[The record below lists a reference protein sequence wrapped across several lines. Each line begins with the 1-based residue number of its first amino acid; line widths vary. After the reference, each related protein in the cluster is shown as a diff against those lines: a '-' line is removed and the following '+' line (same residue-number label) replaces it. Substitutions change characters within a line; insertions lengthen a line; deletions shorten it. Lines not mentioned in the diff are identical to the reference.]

1 MSTRRSHGYFPG
13 VPAGVLLFA
22 AGTVLSVAHADVT
35 SSGLGT
41 VVNQPAAGV
50 FDITGG
56 TRPGGGTNLFHS
68 FGDFSLDAGQS
79 GNFINNSGLSTT
91 NVIGRVTGGN
101 PSNISGTIQTTGFPG
116 ANLYLMNPAGIL
128 FGPTAQLNVE
138 GSFHA
143 TTADYIKLGSDGIFY
158 ADAANASV
166 LSASP
171 PSAFGFL
178 SANPASIEVQTGG
191 IDFDTFQPSALL
203 QVPEG
208 ETLSLVGGNAPGSDI
223 PGVSIGALDGSTP
236 GYVLAP
242 TGRVNLVSVAS
253 AGEAT
258 FDGVGFNVDG
268 FAELGGVKVGPG
280 SIVDGKEIFIR
291 GGRLV
296 IDDGVVLPGAFAFE
310 LSFVGL
316 SPLPDGGQV
325 NIKVADDVTI
335 RGTSFEPLT
344 FAAPGIFVYTGD
356 PLGNSVSPE
365 AKLPDVRIDAG
376 SVSISGFAAI
386 HAQRNAPDRS
396 DEKTGNVEINTN
408 KVTVGSGGSI
418 VLINAIQGDGP
429 SLTINAKEVDV
440 SGDGSFSAFGFEG
453 FAAQGLRNPAY
464 PFSAIAAELI
474 TADSGNIT
482 INASDSLSV
491 RGLGQVTTDSLNFG
505 RAGDIT
511 INAGNVLVAGTGDP
525 QSALIGS
532 QSNFAGDSGNIVI
545 NVTGTTTVKDGARV
559 TSASLGSGNAGN
571 VTLSAGGPVTLSG
584 ADARIVGATFQP
596 PDDQLNALFESVF
609 FESFDSLRAEMGNPN
624 ASLMEVLAYLRDVRG
639 LVPIPDLDLTPGDG
653 GAITITTPEL
663 TMNAGTRI
671 ETSTGWEGN
680 AGSVEGNVGSL
691 FVNAGAEIRSRSGVE
706 FLDGTAHV
714 GPGDGG
720 PININATD
728 TISISG
734 TDSTISSSTFGDG
747 NGGDILLN
755 AGKGVKI
762 LNGGRV
768 AADSGGTL
776 ADQQFSGSGL
786 AGNISITSGGSI
798 NMDNGTMSTRA
809 VTSDG
814 GNIALTAPEWV
825 YLLNSDITTS
835 VESGFGGGGN
845 INIDPHFVI
854 LNQSNILANAFGGPG
869 GNINIVA
876 DNFIISAQS
885 RVDASSALGL
895 NGTVNISS
903 PDQEVA
909 QELAVLPENFLDVT
923 GLISDRCGTTADAS
937 SLVSAGPGGLTVDP
951 DGYLP
956 SFATATNAGYSGTV
970 KSSGVISGKP
980 WWALATEP
988 SVLQLAQVTCT
999 RR

>member
-1 MSTRRSHGYFPG
+1 MTARKYHGC
-13 VPAGVLLFA
+13 VRAVQVGVLLYM
-22 AGTVLSVAHADVT
+22 AGSVFSVGYANGDGGATGHNIT

-41 VVNQPAAGV
+41 VVNQPGAGV
-50 FDITGG
+50 YEITGG
-56 TRPGGGTNLFHS
+56 TRPGDGANLFHS
-68 FGDFSLDAGQS
+68 FGNFSLDAGQS

-91 NVIGRVTGGN
+91 NIIGRVTGGN
-101 PSNISGTIQTTGFPG
+101 PSNIFGTIQTTGFPG
-116 ANLYLMNPAGIL
+116 ANLYLVNPAGIL

-143 TTADYIKLGSDGIFY
+143 TTADYIKLGNDGVFY
-158 ADAANASV
+158 ADPAQASV
-166 LSASP
+166 LTTSQ

-191 IDFDTFQPSALL
+191 IDFSTFQPAALL

-208 ETLSLVGGNAPGSDI
+208 QTLSLVGGNAAGSQV

-242 TGRVNLVSVAS
+242 AGRVNLVSVAS

-258 FDGVGFNVDG
+258 FDGAGFNVDG
-268 FAELGGVKVGPG
+268 FAKLGDVKVGPG

-325 NIKVADDVTI
+325 NIKVTDDVTI

-365 AKLPDVRIDAG
+365 AKLPDVRIDAD

-386 HAQRNAPDRS
+386 QAQRNAPDRL
-396 DEKTGNVEINTN
+396 DEKTGNVEINAN
-408 KVTVGSGGSI
+408 KVMVGSGGSI
-418 VLINAIQGDGP
+418 VLINAIQGDAP

-440 SGDGSFSAFGFEG
+440 SGDGSASAFGFEG

-482 INASDSLSV
+482 INASDSLSI
-491 RGLGQVTTDSLNFG
+491 RGLGQATTDSRNFG

-545 NVTGTTTVKDGARV
+545 NATGTITVKDGARV

-609 FESFDSLRAEMGNPN
+609 FESFDSLRAEMGNPSV
-624 ASLMEVLAYLRDVRG
+624 SLMEVLAYLRDARG
-639 LVPIPDLDLTPGDG
+639 LVPIPDLDLTPGDA
-653 GAITITTPEL
+653 GAVSVTTPLL
-663 TMNAGTRI
+663 TLNAGTRI

-680 AGSVEGNVGSL
+680 AGSVVGTVGSL
-691 FVNAGAEIRSRSGVE
+691 FVNAGASIRSRSGVE

-714 GPGDGG
+714 GPGNGG
-720 PININATD
+720 AIGVSAAD

-734 TDSTISSSTFGDG
+734 AGSAITATTLGDG
-747 NGGDILLN
+747 NGGDITLSAN
-755 AGKGVKI
+755 RVKI
-762 LNGGRV
+762 SDGGSV
-768 AADSGGTL
+768 SADSLGGT
-776 ADQQFSGSGL
+776 GL
-786 AGNISITSGGSI
+786 TGNITISAGDEIVMKNGSI
-798 NMDNGTMSTRA
+798 STRA
-809 VTSDG
+809 ITSDG
-814 GNIALTAPEWV
+814 GNITLIAPN
-825 YLLNSDITTS
+825 LIRLSDSQITTS
-835 VESGFGGGGN
+835 VQSGSGGGGN
-845 INIDPHFVI
+845 ISIDPEFVTLKGSSI
-854 LNQSNILANAFGGPG
+854 TANAFGGPG
-869 GNINIVA
+869 GNILLVA
-876 DNFIISAQS
+876 RNFLQSADS
-885 RVDASSALGL
+885 TVEASSAQ
-895 NGTVNISS
+895 NIQGTVRIES
-903 PDQEVA
+903 PDNNIAGSIAQLAQNYVDSSALLPAPCAVRHSGARSTFVVA
-909 QELAVLPENFLDVT
+909 
-923 GLISDRCGTTADAS
+923 GR
-937 SLVSAGPGGLTVDP
+937 GGVAVDP
-951 DGYLP
+951 DNYLP
-956 SFATATNAGYSGTV
+956 SFTTDEAL
-970 KSSGVISGKP
+970 SGVASSAARVSADAGFLQDGQFTLAKASLEC
-980 WWALATEP
+980 AL
-988 SVLQLAQVTCT
+988 
-999 RR
+999 